1 MIATLPTQEQV
12 DRIARELAPDV
23 VRIRFKVAKDWSEDP
38 AFYFRVILSDEASRR
53 DRLADVT
60 GLVREK
66 LSDELRLAELDH
78 ISYFRFRSQS
88 EQTTLRD
95 TAWE

>member
-12 DRIARELAPDV
+12 DRIAHELAPDV
-23 VRIRFKVAKDWSEDP
+23 VRIRFKVAKDWSEEP
-38 AFYFRVILSDEASRR
+38 AVYFRVILSDEAARR

-60 GLVREK
+60 ELVREK
-66 LSDELRLAELDH
+66 LSGELRLDELDH
-78 ISYFRFRSQS
+78 MSYFRFRSWS

-95 TAWE
+95 PAWE